1 MTQVQYL
8 TYFLY
13 LIQPCICLTTISLD
27 ILLSARLFR
36 LFEPKKRVLKKVQ
49 PTFAFGKLKTQLFY
63 KSCVLSIEKKLRTNA
78 EGIMDPQ
85 GSINENALC
94 AFCILPLQTRKIPKY
109 PSVLSRPH
117 LSSVSFF
124 FVFFLFVFLCFFI
137 GLPLQSTKPIS
148 TFDISNTESTKLN
161 QK

>member
-1 MTQVQYL
+1 M
-8 TYFLY
+8 
-13 LIQPCICLTTISLD
+13 
-27 ILLSARLFR
+27 FR
-36 LFEPKKRVLKKVQ
+36 LFEPKKRVLKKAQ

-63 KSCVLSIEKKLRTNA
+63 KSCILSIEKKLRTNA

-94 AFCILPLQTRKIPKY
+94 TFCILLLQTRKIPKY

-124 FVFFLFVFLCFFI
+124 FVFLCFFT
-137 GLPLQSTKPIS
+137 GLPPQSTKPIS
-148 TFDISNTESTKLN
+148 TFDIPNTESTKPN

>member
-1 MTQVQYL
+1 MHVIIYCSIL
-8 TYFLY
+8 GGK
-13 LIQPCICLTTISLD
+13 CLKV
-27 ILLSARLFR
+27 LSARLFR
-36 LFEPKKRVLKKVQ
+36 LFEPKKRILKKAQ

-124 FVFFLFVFLCFFI
+124 FVFFLFVFLCFFT
-137 GLPLQSTKPIS
+137 GLPPQSTKPIS
-148 TFDISNTESTKLN
+148 TFDIPNTESTKPS

>member
-1 MTQVQYL
+1 M
-8 TYFLY
+8 F
-13 LIQPCICLTTISLD
+13 INC
-27 ILLSARLFR
+27 LSARLFR
-36 LFEPKKRVLKKVQ
+36 LFEPKKCVLKKAQ

-117 LSSVSFF
+117 LIC
-124 FVFFLFVFLCFFI
+124 VFFLRL
-137 GLPLQSTKPIS
+137 LPLHLPLLLHRSTPTINK
-148 TFDISNTESTKLN
+148 THFNL
-161 QK
+161 

>member
-1 MTQVQYL
+1 M
-8 TYFLY
+8 
-13 LIQPCICLTTISLD
+13 
-27 ILLSARLFR
+27 FR
-36 LFEPKKRVLKKVQ
+36 LFEPKKRVLKKAQ

-85 GSINENALC
+85 GSINENN

-117 LSSVSFF
+117 LSSASFF
-124 FVFFLFVFLCFFI
+124 FVFFLFVFLCFFT
-137 GLPLQSTKPIS
+137 GLPPQSTKPIS
-148 TFDISNTESTKLN
+148 TFDIPNTESTKPN